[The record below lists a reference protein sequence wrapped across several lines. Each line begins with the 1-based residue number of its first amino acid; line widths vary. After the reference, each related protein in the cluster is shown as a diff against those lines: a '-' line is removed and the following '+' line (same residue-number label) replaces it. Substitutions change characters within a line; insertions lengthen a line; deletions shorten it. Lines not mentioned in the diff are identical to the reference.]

1 MPRLRL
7 RVGAKFSLAVGLLL
21 PAILVVAVLG
31 SFGLSRLNTKVQ
43 TLYADNQL
51 TTQRTADL
59 AGALDDV
66 DESALQLIPTLRVEE
81 QARLNAELD
90 QALIPR
96 VHQAVADLRRSFVR
110 EPRSLERLDR
120 IEAGLARF
128 LRLRRSGAYDATSG
142 DAKAVAADAAL
153 AAQTGRIPDEATTVA
168 EQLRADEVRQ
178 AGLAEQSATN
188 VYTSARR
195 MLLAGVVVS
204 LFLGLGI
211 VLALIRN
218 LVPRIQGYSRFAADI
233 AARRPTPELRPS
245 GRDELNELGEA
256 LNDMVRQRQLT
267 DRLNE
272 AEAEYVETMQVTET
286 EEEAQELVQRR
297 LSGRCRAALP
307 SCFVVTTAPTGL
319 SPRRPVRQ
327 RPRYP
332 ADGCGTALMPCTAV
346 RTAAPGKVRPG
357 AAARL
362 HGVRRPQRDLDLRAA
377 ARRR

>member
-1 MPRLRL
+1 M
-7 RVGAKFSLAVGLLL
+7 G
-21 PAILVVAVLG
+21 
-31 SFGLSRLNTKVQ
+31 
-43 TLYADNQL
+43 
-51 TTQRTADL
+51 
-59 AGALDDV
+59 
-66 DESALQLIPTLRVEE
+66 ESALQLIPTQRVEE

-96 VHQAVADLRRSFVR
+96 VHQAVAYLRRSFVR
-110 EPRSLERLDR
+110 ESRSLERLDR

-153 AAQTGRIPDEATTVA
+153 AAQTGQILDEATTVA

-211 VLALIRN
+211 VLALIRD

-233 AARRPTPELRPS
+233 AARRPTPELRPC
-245 GRDELNELGEA
+245 GRDELTELGEA

-272 AEAEYVETMQVTET
+272 AEAEHVETMQVTET
-286 EEEAQELVQRR
+286 EEEAQELVQRQIER
-297 LSGRCRAALP
+297 SLPGSVAVVLRRNNSANRLEPATALSGSDLANTPAARPRWCARQTGHSTPPKPLGETARSSPRQRSRCRSKPL
-307 SCFVVTTAPTGL
+307 
-319 SPRRPVRQ
+319 VRHQ
-327 RPRYP
+327 HRQ
-332 ADGCGTALMPCTAV
+332 
-346 RTAAPGKVRPG
+346 
-357 AAARL
+357 
-362 HGVRRPQRDLDLRAA
+362 VRRPKDRPFDLQRSREWRAGDGN
-377 ARRR
+377 RTRTVSLGS